1 MSRRDRRAGAQ
12 RRTIDRR
19 IVMDDARRAGKAFRE
34 KGRHHDRAFDVR
46 RSYAGR
52 SQRRRRDARQ
62 SGIGTR
68 DKLTLEEAEAAA
80 RKGMEVVQKY
90 PKCAVY
96 AHLLGYDDDPREIPQ
111 APAAAE
117 HVRQWARFAGIN
129 DFETTAAGPLGLLGA
144 AFLAACGVFGEE
156 MRRAIKMP
164 GAVPEH

>member
-1 MSRRDRRAGAQ
+1 MPAVQ
-12 RRTIDRR
+12 
-19 IVMDDARRAGKAFRE
+19 
-34 KGRHHDRAFDVR
+34 GRHFVKKEGIATEPLTFD
-46 RSYAGR
+46 
-52 SQRRRRDARQ
+52 DPMPDDP
-62 SGIGTR
+62 SGGEGMLVNLVIGTR

-111 APAAAE
+111 VPAAAE